1 MKFGLKKKI
10 LIVTLNGTF
19 VFNAIFF
26 SPSLGAVTIA
36 FLSVLET
43 GLLLPY
49 SDTCY
54 QICV

>member
-26 SPSLGAVTIA
+26 SPPLGAVTIA

-43 GLLLPY
+43 GLLLSY

>member
-26 SPSLGAVTIA
+26 SPRLGAVTIA

-43 GLLLPY
+43 GLLLSY